1 LYDVIPGKPWPPE
14 RATLPA
20 LNALT
25 GGGIAPFWVP
35 SESIAVH
42 SSAGSTFFKKACIPQ
57 DNVIRRKSMT
67 NAERQKAYRERQG
80 WAGKRKERDRKR
92 KERGTITDSVSVT
105 NAPPVRY
112 VSVTPREVQETHTVS
127 FDDVEGDPRV
137 MQEQRERLEKLRPPP
152 APPVRKDPE
161 ERVVAPVVITSEE
174 RRIEQWLEQK
184 KSRRPAADLMSATNG
199 IEVPWE

>member
-1 LYDVIPGKPWPPE
+1 
-14 RATLPA
+14 
-20 LNALT
+20 
-25 GGGIAPFWVP
+25 
-35 SESIAVH
+35 
-42 SSAGSTFFKKACIPQ
+42 
-57 DNVIRRKSMT
+57 MT

-92 KERGTITDSVSVT
+92 KERGTITDSVSVTNAPPVRYVSVT